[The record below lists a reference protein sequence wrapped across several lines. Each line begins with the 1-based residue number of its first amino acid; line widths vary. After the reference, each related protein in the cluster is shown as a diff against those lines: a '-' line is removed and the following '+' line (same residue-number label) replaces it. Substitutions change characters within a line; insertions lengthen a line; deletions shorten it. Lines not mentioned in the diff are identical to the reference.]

1 MATRK
6 NTFLLKR
13 SNVAGN
19 IPTAGQIQLGELALN
34 TADVKLYASGTTTN
48 SILPIG
54 WDRISRTGD
63 TMTGTLY
70 VPTISATTYQNLP
83 LDIRVTGGTYAGGTA
98 TFTNNTGG
106 TFNVTGFAST
116 GDFIPYTGATKDAD
130 LGIHQLKADS
140 LAISTASTESV
151 DVGEIVW
158 NAIDGTFDMG
168 LIGGVTLQ
176 AGQEMHFYG
185 KATEA
190 ISSGQAVMFAGVQGD
205 HILIAKA
212 DAATI
217 NVNPEY
223 FIGVATQNFVTNQ
236 FGYVTSFG
244 NVRGLN
250 TLGYTLGVILYYDST
265 TSTDGLLT
273 ATKPPAPN
281 ARIEVAAVVKVHA
294 TEGILM
300 VRPHVMPKIDDIQN
314 VSVTSVQN
322 LDILQYNSSTTVWAN
337 TNTPRFTSVSA
348 TTMSAVTFTGNL
360 TGTASLATSAT
371 TALNSTQLN
380 GQLASFYYPASNPN
394 GYTTNTGTVTGVNSG
409 NGMNFS
415 NFTTSGTITMGTPS
429 STTLSSINA
438 TTTNSHT
445 HAFAPGGT
453 TAQYITGAGTL
464 VTFPTIPTVN
474 NGTLSMST
482 SGIATGSAS
491 FTANQSGNST
501 FTVTVPAT
509 DLTIGSNTSTV
520 VRVDSSTGTD
530 ATLPVATAS
539 LAGVLVSADWTT
551 FNNKQPQLN
560 GTGFV
565 KAVGTTISYDNST
578 YYLASNPNGYTT
590 NTGTVT
596 GVNKGNGMDF
606 TNFTTSGTI
615 TLGTPSSTTL
625 ASTNA
630 VTSTSHTHAFA
641 PGGTTA
647 QYITGAGT
655 LVTFPTIVN
664 TFVTGSTINNSTYD
678 LTLTRNDGV
687 TIVTNLGILATDV
700 RVTGGTYNINTGVVT
715 FTNSTGGTF
724 NVTGFSSGMT
734 DTFVTG
740 GTYSSGTATFTR
752 SNNASFNVTGFNT
765 GTVTAVNNGNGMDF
779 SNFTTS
785 GTITLGTPSSLTLS
799 STNAVTTN
807 SHTHAFAPGGTAAQ
821 YITGAGTLV
830 TFPTLPTVNN
840 GTLTMATS
848 GIATGSASFTANQA
862 GTSTFTV
869 NVPAT
874 DLTVGSNTSTVVRV
888 DSSTGTDATLPVATA
903 SLAGVLVSADW
914 TTFNNKQ
921 AALNGTGFVKIV
933 GTTISYDN
941 SSYYLA
947 SNPNG
952 YTTNTGTV
960 TGVNKGNGMDFS
972 NFTTSGTITLG
983 TPSSLTLSSTN
994 SVTSTSH
1001 THAFAP
1007 GGTAAQYI
1015 TGAGAL
1021 ATFPTIPTVNDG
1033 TLTMATSGIATG
1045 SASFTA
1051 NQAGTSTFTVN
1062 VPATDLSIGVSSG
1075 TQVRIDSSTGAD
1087 VNIPVAS
1094 ATLAGII
1101 TTGNQTFS
1109 GNKTFTNIVQI
1120 TSATSPNIAFDTSGT
1135 NVGGMIVNSSFFQ
1148 FNAQATSGYLFK
1160 NYDGNNILSIG
1171 AIGNAQFSSS
1181 VTASSFVKTGGTS
1194 TQFLKAD
1201 GSVDS
1206 TTYVPTSR
1214 TLTINGTTF
1223 DLSANRSWT
1232 ISSSGGIT
1240 GGGDVGYLPKFT
1252 GSTAVGNSQIY
1263 DNGTSVGINTT
1274 SPNPSFKLDVNG
1286 ATSINGPLS
1295 VSGSPTTL
1303 QYVRVN
1309 SDMDL
1314 FNSHVDSEN
1323 YGTFSRLRLSRAS
1336 GTQVSPTTPS
1346 SGTAVGR
1353 LEFGAYNSGTGTFI
1367 MNAKVEA
1374 VMDATTGANDL
1385 PSRLSFFT
1393 TPDGSTTM
1401 AEVMR
1406 VNSLGNMRIG
1416 GLTMALS
1423 DVINV
1428 ENGSVAFQNGYGLR
1442 FQSTGGTLYASVYSS
1457 NNDTV
1462 IKSLGDAIRFK
1473 NRAGTANRMSILDGG
1488 FVGVNTNTPNQW
1500 LDVNGDALINGLTV
1514 GLGSGAYNNAVLG
1527 NQALGANTT
1536 GYNNVAIHSALPL
1549 NTTGTNNVGV
1559 GYKALFVNT
1568 IGNDNVAV
1576 GVGSLQLNTSGEK
1589 NISIGSSSSYNNDN
1603 GEANIAIG
1611 TNALFTN
1618 VNSGSNVAM
1627 GYNALYTNT
1636 GAANLALGHY
1646 AGYTLDGDGN
1656 NIIGTSNN
1664 QLPDANDLSNQ
1675 NNTLSI
1681 SKHTQITKG
1690 MPHFWAPDSISIS
1703 PGSGYVLEADPLA
1716 YSAVFIDYSL
1726 EDQNGNLRAG
1736 TLKAIFNVT
1745 LATIKWDEVA
1755 TSDIGSTSNYTF
1767 DFMDN
1772 GNGILGVELT
1782 NSGGVTVYCNLTSR
1796 LVSRTIL

>member
-1 MATRK
+1 VANPTTTPVITLNVPDASATARGVITTGVQTIAGVK
-6 NTFLLKR
+6 TLTSQLNGTVANFSQSSAGTSLTGYNGGVGNTGINGGAANGIGGYFVNNSTTYPVVRLLGLSNTRLLEGRDTSDVATFSVTSTGIVSGSSFVRIGGTSAQFLKADGTVDSSTYVPSTRTITINGTAQDLSVNR
-13 SNVAGN
+13 SWTV
-19 IPTAGQIQLGELALN
+19 PTVTANTINNATYDLTISTSNGTNYTANLGVLA
-34 TADVKLYASGTTTN
+34 TDVK
-48 SILPIG
+48 
-54 WDRISRTGD
+54 
-63 TMTGTLY
+63 
-70 VPTISATTYQNLP
+70 
-83 LDIRVTGGTYAGGTA
+83 VTGGTYNPTTGVV
-98 TFTNNTGG
+98 TFTNTTGG
-106 TFNVTGFAST
+106 TFNVTGFST
-116 GDFIPYTGATKDAD
+116 GMTDT
-130 LGIHQLKADS
+130 
-140 LAISTASTESV
+140 
-151 DVGEIVW
+151 
-158 NAIDGTFDMG
+158 
-168 LIGGVTLQ
+168 
-176 AGQEMHFYG
+176 
-185 KATEA
+185 
-190 ISSGQAVMFAGVQGD
+190 
-205 HILIAKA
+205 
-212 DAATI
+212 
-217 NVNPEY
+217 
-223 FIGVATQNFVTNQ
+223 FVT
-236 FGYVTSFG
+236 GGTYS
-244 NVRGLN
+244 
-250 TLGYTLGVILYYDST
+250 
-265 TSTDGLLT
+265 
-273 ATKPPAPN
+273 
-281 ARIEVAAVVKVHA
+281 
-294 TEGILM
+294 
-300 VRPHVMPKIDDIQN
+300 
-314 VSVTSVQN
+314 
-322 LDILQYNSSTTVWAN
+322 
-337 TNTPRFTSVSA
+337 
-348 TTMSAVTFTGNL
+348 
-360 TGTASLATSAT
+360 TGTATFTRSNGATFNVT
-371 TALNSTQLN
+371 
-380 GQLASFYYPASNPN
+380 GF
-394 GYTTNTGTVTGVNSG
+394 NTGTVTGVNSG

-429 STTLSSINA
+429 STTLSSTNA
-438 TTTNSHT
+438 TTTN
-445 HAFAPGGT
+445 
-453 TAQYITGAGTL
+453 
-464 VTFPTIPTVN
+464 
-474 NGTLSMST
+474 
-482 SGIATGSAS
+482 
-491 FTANQSGNST
+491 
-501 FTVTVPAT
+501 
-509 DLTIGSNTSTV
+509 
-520 VRVDSSTGTD
+520 
-530 ATLPVATAS
+530 
-539 LAGVLVSADWTT
+539 
-551 FNNKQPQLN
+551 
-560 GTGFV
+560 
-565 KAVGTTISYDNST
+565 
-578 YYLASNPNGYTT
+578 
-590 NTGTVT
+590 
-596 GVNKGNGMDF
+596 
-606 TNFTTSGTI
+606 
-615 TLGTPSSTTL
+615 
-625 ASTNA
+625 
-630 VTSTSHTHAFA
+630 
-641 PGGTTA
+641 
-647 QYITGAGT
+647 
-655 LVTFPTIVN
+655 
-664 TFVTGSTINNSTYD
+664 
-678 LTLTRNDGV
+678 
-687 TIVTNLGILATDV
+687 
-700 RVTGGTYNINTGVVT
+700 
-715 FTNSTGGTF
+715 
-724 NVTGFSSGMT
+724 
-734 DTFVTG
+734 
-740 GTYSSGTATFTR
+740 
-752 SNNASFNVTGFNT
+752 
-765 GTVTAVNNGNGMDF
+765 
-779 SNFTTS
+779 
-785 GTITLGTPSSLTLS
+785 
-799 STNAVTTN
+799 
-807 SHTHAFAPGGTAAQ
+807 
-821 YITGAGTLV
+821 
-830 TFPTLPTVNN
+830 
-840 GTLTMATS
+840 
-848 GIATGSASFTANQA
+848 
-862 GTSTFTV
+862 
-869 NVPAT
+869 
-874 DLTVGSNTSTVVRV
+874 
-888 DSSTGTDATLPVATA
+888 
-903 SLAGVLVSADW
+903 
-914 TTFNNKQ
+914 
-921 AALNGTGFVKIV
+921 
-933 GTTISYDN
+933 
-941 SSYYLA
+941 
-947 SNPNG
+947 
-952 YTTNTGTV
+952 
-960 TGVNKGNGMDFS
+960 
-972 NFTTSGTITLG
+972 
-983 TPSSLTLSSTN
+983 
-994 SVTSTSH
+994 SH

-1021 ATFPTIPTVNDG
+1021 ATFPAIPTVNDG

-1075 TQVRIDSSTGAD
+1075 TQVRVDSSTGAD
-1087 VNIPVAS
+1087 VDLPVAS
-1094 ATLAGII
+1094 ATLAGIV
-1101 TTGNQTFS
+1101 TTGAQTFAGTKTFSSTIS
-1109 GNKTFTNIVQI
+1109 GNINGTANNSTLLD
-1120 TSATSPNIAFDTSGT
+1120 NIASNRFVFGSNGSGS
-1135 NVGGMIVNSSFFQ
+1135 N
-1148 FNAQATSGYLFK
+1148 
-1160 NYDGNNILSIG
+1160 G
-1171 AIGNAQFSSS
+1171 A
-1181 VTASSFVKTGGTS
+1181 
-1194 TQFLKAD
+1194 
-1201 GSVDS
+1201 S
-1206 TTYVPTSR
+1206 TTYNAYELSQYKSGFWDVNGASWTPTGDWYWGLTTAHQSNSSSYNYSAQQIYNLNGTESYFRSVANGVTNPWRKVWHDGNITPVPTSR

-1309 SDMDL
+1309 SDIDL

-1442 FQSTGGTLYASVYSS
+1442 FQSTGGTLYASVYSN

-1514 GLGSGAYNNAVLG
+1514 GLGNSAYNNAVLG

-1559 GYKALFVNT
+1559 GYKALFINT

-1576 GVGSLQLNTSGEK
+1576 GAGSLQLNTSGEK
-1589 NISIGSSSSYNNDN
+1589 NISIGSNSSYNNDN
-1603 GEANIAIG
+1603 GQANIVIG
-1611 TNALFTN
+1611 ADALFTN
-1618 VNSGSNVAM
+1618 VNGSSNVAM

-1636 GAANLALGHY
+1636 GGANLALGHY

-1664 QLPDANDLSNQ
+1664 QLPDGNDLSNQ

-1772 GNGILGVELT
+1772 GSGILGVELT

>member
-63 TMTGTLY
+63 TMSGALY

-83 LDIRVTGGTYAGGTA
+83 SSTFTGGTVSGPTI
-98 TFTNNTGG
+98 FTGG
-106 TFNVTGFAST
+106 LSANTISATTYNNLPNDLPISGTTGQILAKNSNTNYDVTWI
-116 GDFIPYTGATKDAD
+116 DNYTS
-130 LGIHQLKADS
+130 QLQHIVKAGV
-140 LAISTASTESV
+140 AI
-151 DVGEIVW
+151 
-158 NAIDGTFDMG
+158 N
-168 LIGGVTLQ
+168 
-176 AGQEMHFYG
+176 
-185 KATEA
+185 K
-190 ISSGQAVMFAGVQGD
+190 GQAV
-205 HILIAKA
+205 
-212 DAATI
+212 
-217 NVNPEY
+217 
-223 FIGVATQNFVTNQ
+223 
-236 FGYVTSFG
+236 YVTSANGTNMIVGLASNTSEATSSKTLGLLAQNLALNGQGFVITEG
-244 NVRGLN
+244 LLAGLN
-250 TLGYTLGVILYYDST
+250 TSTANAGDPVWLGTNGNLIFGLSNKPIAPAHLVYIGVVTRVQTVNGEIFVKVQNGFELNEIHDVLITGVTNGDLISYDSA
-265 TSTDGLLT
+265 TSLWKNSKTLNGSY
-273 ATKPPAPN
+273 
-281 ARIEVAAVVKVHA
+281 
-294 TEGILM
+294 
-300 VRPHVMPKIDDIQN
+300 
-314 VSVTSVQN
+314 SVNGS
-322 LDILQYNSSTTVWAN
+322 L
-337 TNTPRFTSVSA
+337 SA

-429 STTLSSINA
+429 STTLSSTNA

-474 NGTLSMST
+474 DGTLSMST

-501 FTVTVPAT
+501 FTVNVPAT

-641 PGGTTA
+641 PGGTTT

-765 GTVTAVNNGNGMDF
+765 GTVTAVNNGNGMNF

-830 TFPTLPTVNN
+830 TFPTLPTVND

-941 SSYYLA
+941 STYYLA

-960 TGVNKGNGMDFS
+960 TGVNKGNGMDFT

-1015 TGAGAL
+1015 TGAGTL
-1021 ATFPTIPTVNDG
+1021 VTFPTIPTVNNG
-1033 TLTMATSGIATG
+1033 TLTLATSGIATG

-1075 TQVRIDSSTGAD
+1075 TQVRMDSSTGAD
-1087 VNIPVAS
+1087 VDIPVAS
-1094 ATLAGII
+1094 ATLAGIV
-1101 TTGNQTFS
+1101 TTGAQTFA
-1109 GNKTFTNIVQI
+1109 GTKTFSSIINGSINGNASTANNATNADKIDNVNFNN
-1120 TSATSPNIAFDTSGT
+1120 SDVTSPVTAPNTLDSNGISYAQNLSLYGQTDGALYSQAYSSVWQHQLYGDYRTGQLAVRGKNNGT
-1135 NVGGMIVNSSFFQ
+1135 WQSWR
-1148 FNAQATSGYLFK
+1148 
-1160 NYDGNNILSIG
+1160 NIL
-1171 AIGNAQFSSS
+1171 
-1181 VTASSFVKTGGTS
+1181 
-1194 TQFLKAD
+1194 
-1201 GSVDS
+1201 DS
-1206 TTYVPTSR
+1206 TNFTNYAVPTGR

-1346 SGTAVGR
+1346 SGTATGR

-1473 NRAGTANRMSILDGG
+1473 NRAGTANRMSVLDGG
-1488 FVGVNTNTPNQW
+1488 FVGINTNTPNQW

-1527 NQALGANTT
+1527 NQALGVNTT

-1603 GEANIAIG
+1603 GQANIAIG

-1618 VNSGSNVAM
+1618 VNGSSNVAM

-1636 GAANLALGHY
+1636 GGANLALGHY

-1664 QLPDANDLSNQ
+1664 QLPDGNTLSNQ
-1675 NNTLSI
+1675 SKTLSI
-1681 SKHTQITKG
+1681 SKNTQITKG

-1772 GNGILGVELT
+1772 GSGILGVELT